1 MLVMMMVMMVMVMMK
16 LTKLIRLATMMVVTT
31 MLPAAPPTPPLLLLF
46 FDFDESFRFRVW
58 IPSFFNVTGLSTFEK
73 ILTTKTIVML
83 RKVIMVNV

>member
-1 MLVMMMVMMVMVMMK
+1 MLYMLVMMVMVMMK
-16 LTKLIRLATMMVVTT
+16 LTKFKRLMTIMVIRT
-31 MLPAAPPTPPLLLLF
+31 MLPAPPPTPPLLLLF

-83 RKVIMVNV
+83 RKMNMVNV